1 MDGGQELHDLA
12 DPHTRFPTR
21 KLSTP
26 RAAAIAGILFGLLFG
41 VALVFFRLGLREA
54 QIGAAGWVEQGEGQ
68 LRIALALIPL
78 AGIVYLWFVGVVRD
92 RIGELEDRFFA
103 TIFLGSS
110 LLFLAMVF
118 VSAAIAGAVVALH
131 AAGPSSA
138 PDTQTQNF
146 ARALMLQISNIY
158 ALRMAGLSMI
168 TLATIWLRTGSMP
181 PAAGW
186 VTYGLAGALLLVST
200 LNLWITLV
208 YPGWVL
214 SISLLFL
221 IRRSP
226 VPRAGSDGRTG

>member
-1 MDGGQELHDLA
+1 MA
-12 DPHTRFPTR
+12 DQNHRFPAR

-26 RAAAIAGILFGLLFG
+26 RAAAIAGVLFGLLFG
-41 VALVFFRLGLREA
+41 VALVFFRLGLRDA
-54 QIGAAGWVEQGEGQ
+54 QLGVGGWVEQGEGQ
-68 LRIALALIPL
+68 LRIGLALIPF
-78 AGIVYLWFVGVVRD
+78 AGIAYLWFVGVVRD

-103 TIFLGSS
+103 TLFFGSS

-118 VSAAIAGAVVALH
+118 ISATIAGAVVALH
-131 AAGPSSA
+131 AAGPSA
-138 PDTQTQNF
+138 TPDAQTLNF

-221 IRRSP
+221 IRHSP
-226 VPRAGSDGRTG
+226 VPRAESDRRTG